1 MASMTRIGYSFDMS
15 DAVDPVRLSSLPEDL
30 RAIFDAQAK
39 ALAEKSAQLDIERT
53 TRLHLAAEKSNLEAQ
68 KANLEGQKAALEAQ
82 KADLDAQNSFLK
94 EANARLEHLLREF
107 RRAQFG
113 PRSEK
118 LNPDQ
123 QQLAFEDIEVAI
135 AEVQESVDT
144 SVDRRTGASRDRK
157 DAPPQ
162 QRSRALPKDLPRI
175 EQVIEPPSI
184 DCPCGCGTM
193 ARIGEDRTERLDA
206 TPAQF
211 RVIVTIRP
219 RYACSKG
226 RAGVSQAAA
235 PAHLIEGGLPTEAL
249 LAQVIV
255 AKYSEHLPLYRQAQV
270 LARHGVMIER
280 STLAGWVG
288 RAAFHL
294 APIVDR
300 MAELL
305 KRSGKLFMDETT
317 APVLDPGRGKTKT
330 GYLWALGRDDRSC
343 AGADPPGVVFRYAP
357 GRGGIHAE
365 QMLTGFDGVLQV
377 DGYAGYNRLEKTDRQ
392 GGAPLCLAYCWAHSR
407 REVIK
412 ATPEAGSPIADA
424 ILQRIAAL
432 YAIEKQIRGAPP
444 EVRRAVRQERSKP
457 LVVELNAF
465 VRAQRERLS
474 SRSNMGKAL
483 AYLINHWEGLCVYL
497 DDGRVEMDSNPIEN
511 LIRPLT
517 LNRKNALFAGHDEG
531 AQNWAR
537 LASLIGTCKLNGV
550 EPFAYMKA
558 TLEALA
564 AGHRNA
570 DLDMLLP
577 WNFRASSTAEAA

>member
-1 MASMTRIGYSFDMS
+1 MVRISYCFGMAE
-15 DAVDPVRLSSLPEDL
+15 ALDPARLSSLPKDL
-30 RAIFDAQAK
+30 RVAFK
-39 ALAEKSAQLDIERT
+39 ALVEKSFELDIERAA
-53 TRLHLAAEKSNLEAQ
+53 RLNLEAKKSNLEAE
-68 KANLEGQKAALEAQ
+68 NV
-82 KADLDAQNSFLK
+82 FLK
-94 EANARLEHLLREF
+94 EANARLEHLVREF
-107 RRAQFG
+107 RRTQFG

-118 LNPDQ
+118 LDPDQ
-123 QQLAFEDIEVAI
+123 KQLAFEDIEIAI
-135 AEVQESVDT
+135 AEVRESVT
-144 SVDRRTGASRDRK
+144 RRIGASREANVER
-157 DAPPQ
+157 Q
-162 QRSRALPKDLPRI
+162 QRRSRALPKELPRI
-175 EQVIEPPSI
+175 ERVIEPASI
-184 DCPCGCGTM
+184 ACPCGCGTM
-193 ARIGEDRTERLDA
+193 AKIGEDRTERLDV

-211 RVIVTIRP
+211 QVIVTIRP
-219 RYACSKG
+219 RYACPKG
-226 RAGVSQAAA
+226 RAGVSQAPA
-235 PAHLIEGGLPTEAL
+235 PAHLIEAGLPTEAM

-255 AKYSEHLPLYRQAQV
+255 SKYSEHLPLYRQAQV
-270 LARHGVMIER
+270 FARHGVMIER
-280 STLAGWVG
+280 STLADWVG

-305 KRSGKLFMDETT
+305 KRSSKLFMDETT

-330 GYLWALGRDDRSC
+330 GYLWALARDDRPFG
-343 AGADPPGVVFRYAP
+343 GADPPGVVFRYAP
-357 GRGGIHAE
+357 GRGGVHAE
-365 QMLTGFDGVLQV
+365 QMLAGFDGVLQV

-392 GGAPLCLAYCWAHSR
+392 GGSPLRLAYCWSHGR

-412 ATPEAGSPIADA
+412 AMPEAGSPIGDE

-432 YAIEKQIRGAPP
+432 YAIEKQIRGASP
-444 EVRRAVRQERSKP
+444 EVRRATRQERSKP
-457 LVVELNAF
+457 LVTELNAF

-474 SRSNMGKAL
+474 QRSNMGQAL
-483 AYLINHWEGLCVYL
+483 GYLMNHWDGLCVYL
-497 DDGRVEMDSNPIEN
+497 NDGRVEMDNNPVEN

-570 DLDMLLP
+570 DIDMLLP
-577 WNFRASSTAEAA
+577 WNFSALRTAAAA